1 MTLDEKLKRI
11 KLVLMDV
18 DGVLTDSTIW
28 FVPTA
33 TGDWDETKGFHSQDG
48 IAMQWLYMQGIG
60 TGMISGR
67 KSTATQMRAETGHC
81 KYIYLGDH
89 EKIAAMEEIVRDSGL
104 AREEI
109 AFLGDDLT
117 DVVCF
122 RRAGLAI
129 AVANA
134 AAEVKA
140 CADYVTVTPGG
151 QGALREFTEMLLKAQ
166 GKWAAILSKYEIL

>member
-1 MTLDEKLKRI
+1 MTIDERLKRV
-11 KLVLMDV
+11 KLLLMDV
-18 DGVLTDSTIW
+18 DGVLTDSRIW

-33 TGDWDETKGFHSQDG
+33 SGVWDETKGFHSQDG
-48 IAMQWLYMQGIG
+48 IAMQWLHQQGIW

-89 EKIAAMEEIVRDSGL
+89 EKIAAMEEIVADSGL
-104 AREEI
+104 ARDEI
-109 AFLGDDLT
+109 AFMGDDLT

-122 RRAGLAI
+122 RRCGLAI

-134 AAEVKA
+134 ALEVKA
-140 CADYVTVTPGG
+140 CADYTTQVPGG
-151 QGALREFTEMLLKAQ
+151 QGALREVTEMILKAQ
-166 GKWAAILSKYEIL
+166 GKWDGILRKYEIT

>member
-1 MTLDEKLKRI
+1 MTLEDRLKRI

-18 DGVLTDSTIW
+18 DGVLTDGTIW
-28 FVPTA
+28 FLPSSGGA
-33 TGDWDETKGFHSQDG
+33 MDETKGFHSQDG
-48 IAMQWLYMQGIG
+48 IAMQWLHMQGIW

-67 KSTATQMRAETGHC
+67 KSSATEMRAKTGHC
-81 KYIYLGDH
+81 KYVYLGDH
-89 EKIAAMEEIVRDSGL
+89 EKIAAMEEIVKDSGL

-122 RRAGLAI
+122 RRAGISI

-134 AAEVKA
+134 MAEVKA
-140 CADYVTVTPGG
+140 TADYVTKTPGG

-166 GKWAAILSKYEIL
+166 GKWDAILKKYEIT